1 MHETRQAA
9 AGAPLPASSRRSKAR
24 WWIRHAPQP
33 DVPHRRDRAG
43 VQKGF
48 ALAIAGATVFWL
60 IVGLGVLELVRHG

>member
-1 MHETRQAA
+1 MQETRQAA
-9 AGAPLPASSRRSKAR
+9 TGAPLPAASQHSKAR

-48 ALAIAGATVFWL
+48 ALAIAGATLFWL
-60 IVGLGVLELVRHG
+60 IVGLGILTLVRQG